1 MVDLGLCFCPNE
13 ACKDYGLRGQ
23 GNLKAQF
30 AYGVNKDRHM
40 VACRTCK
47 ARFAETR
54 CTAFFGSKFSGEQ
67 IGAILR
73 TTAEGVGVRATGRIL
88 GLDKDAVNRVVL
100 KAGEHC
106 AKVLE
111 NLLVQLDLTEVQ
123 LDELWT
129 FLDKKTLPEMR
140 AKMMAARSG
149 SGRRSTPRPVFS
161 SPSSSATG
169 ARKVPGR

>member
-13 ACKDYGLRGQ
+13 ACKEYGLRGL
-23 GNLKAQF
+23 GNLTRQF
-30 AYGVNKDRHM
+30 VYGVNKDRHM
-40 VACRTCK
+40 LYCRTCK
-47 ARFAETR
+47 MRFAETR
-54 CTAFFGSKFSGEQ
+54 CTAFFGSKFTSEE

-73 TTAEGVGVRATGRIL
+73 TTAEGTGVRATGRIL
-88 GLDKDAVNRVVL
+88 GLDKDAVNRVIL

-111 NLLVQLDLTEVQ
+111 NLLVRLDLTEVQ

-140 AKMMAARSG
+140 GEIAARNG
-149 SGRRSTPRPVFS
+149 SGRRSTPKPGFLS
-161 SPSSSATG
+161 DSSSG
-169 ARKVPGR
+169 DGIRKAGGR

>member
-1 MVDLGLCFCPNE
+1 MIELGLCFCPNE

-23 GNLKAQF
+23 GNLTRQF
-30 AYGVNKDRHM
+30 AYGVNNDRHM
-40 VACRTCK
+40 LACRTCK

-54 CTAFFGSKFSGEQ
+54 CTAFFGSKFTGEQ

-88 GLDKDAVNRVVL
+88 GLDKDAVNRVIL
-100 KAGEHC
+100 KAGDHC

-111 NLLVQLDLTEVQ
+111 NLLVQLNLTEVQ

-129 FLDKKTLPEMR
+129 FLAKKTLPEMKTR
-140 AKMMAARSG
+140 AACSG
-149 SGRRSTPRPVFS
+149 FGRPSTPRLASS
-161 SPSSSATG
+161 SPSSSGIGPSRAV
-169 ARKVPGR
+169 AK

>member
-1 MVDLGLCFCPNE
+1 MVDLGLCFCTNE
-13 ACKDYGLRGQ
+13 TCKDYGLRGQ
-23 GNLKAQF
+23 GNLTRQF
-30 AYGVNKDRHM
+30 AYGVKKDRHM

-47 ARFAETR
+47 ARFSETR

-73 TTAEGVGVRATGRIL
+73 TTADGVGVRATGRIL

-106 AKVLE
+106 TKVLE
-111 NLLVQLDLTEVQ
+111 NLLVQLSLTEVQ

-129 FLDKKTLPEMR
+129 FLDKKTLPMMR
-140 AKMMAARSG
+140 TKAVPSG
-149 SGRRSTPRPVFS
+149 SGRRLTPRPAS
-161 SPSSSATG
+161 SPPSSSG
-169 ARKVPGR
+169 IGPRKAPGR

>member
-1 MVDLGLCFCPNE
+1 MVELGLCFCPNE
-13 ACKDYGLRGQ
+13 HCKDYGLRGLA
-23 GNLKAQF
+23 NLTRQF
-30 AYGVNKDRHM
+30 SYGVNKDRHM
-40 VACRTCK
+40 LYCRSCK
-47 ARFAETR
+47 TRFAQTR
-54 CTAFFGSKFSGEQ
+54 CTAFFGSKFSSVQ
-67 IGAILR
+67 IGSILR

-129 FLDKKTLPEMR
+129 FLEKKTLPEL
-140 AKMMAARSG
+140 KARVGPSG
-149 SGRRSTPRPVFS
+149 SGRRLTPRRAS
-161 SPSSSATG
+161 S
-169 ARKVPGR
+169 

>member
-1 MVDLGLCFCPNE
+1 MVDLGLCFCSNE
-13 ACKDYGLRGQ
+13 ACKDYWLRGL
-23 GNLKAQF
+23 GNLTRQF
-30 AYGVNKDRHM
+30 VYGVKKDRHM
-40 VACRTCK
+40 IYCRTCK
-47 ARFAETR
+47 VRFAETC
-54 CTAFFGSKFSGEQ
+54 CTAFFGSKFTSEE

-88 GLDKDAVNRVVL
+88 GLDKDAVNRVIL

-123 LDELWT
+123 LDELWN

-140 AKMMAARSG
+140 GEIAARNG
-149 SGRRSTPRPVFS
+149 SGWRSTPRRGFS
-161 SPSSSATG
+161 PDSSLGDGT
-169 ARKVPGR
+169 RKAGGR